1 MCYPHCVVRERQS
14 NVAEMLSAAITIPEP
29 LAYWS
34 RRIALFA
41 AAMLVAA
48 LVLHRLVLVTTPVAL
63 NTIATAFA
71 LSALAVVC
79 GLIAAIS
86 IWIRGR
92 AGAGAAALG
101 VLLAA
106 AMWLWPLAYTSTA
119 MSLPRINDISTDL
132 TNVPN
137 FTILA
142 RVRGDGANKADY
154 PGERFA
160 RQQTQAYPDIRPLV
174 VDRPVDEV
182 FDLIVTVVRGR
193 RGLGW
198 SVLVEEQPSFKPPKP
213 GFIEA
218 TERTTVLGFVDDIII
233 RVTGNETQARIDVRS
248 ASRFGTH
255 DLGANASRIRRLL
268 REVQS
273 RLESTSPA
281 AIASRG
287 GRPAA
292 LRAGGK
298 DGVLVKRPAERSPA
312 RGGLRSSPDPA
323 PKDAQRAPAQKGA
336 PRG

>member
-1 MCYPHCVVRERQS
+1 MCSRIVPS
-14 NVAEMLSAAITIPEP
+14 NRAREMLSAATPIPEP

-41 AAMLVAA
+41 VALLAIA
-48 LVLHRLVLVTTPVAL
+48 LVLHRTLLVTTPVML
-63 NTIATAFA
+63 NTVGASFA
-71 LSALAVVC
+71 LSALAVALAVLA
-79 GLIAAIS
+79 GIS

-92 AGAGAAALG
+92 AGAGAAAVG
-101 VLLAA
+101 FVLAGT
-106 AMWLWPLAYTSTA
+106 MWAWPMAYASA
-119 MSLPRINDISTDL
+119 YLSLPRINDVSTDL

-142 RVRGDGANKADY
+142 RVRGEGANKADY

-160 RQQTQAYPDIRPLV
+160 RAQSQAYPDIRPFV

-182 FDLIVTVVRGR
+182 FDLISVLVRGR
-193 RGLGW
+193 RGMGW
-198 SVLVEEQPSFKPPKP
+198 SVLVEEPPSLKPPKP

-218 TERTTVLGFVDDIII
+218 TERTTVLGFVDDVIV
-233 RVTGNETQARIDVRS
+233 RVNGNDTQTRIDVRS

-255 DLGANASRIRRLL
+255 DFGANAGRIRRFL

-287 GRPAA
+287 GRAAA
-292 LRAGGK
+292 LRAGK
-298 DGVLVKRPAERSPA
+298 DGGLVKRPVERSTAKGAP
-312 RGGLRSSPDPA
+312 RSSQDPA
-323 PKDAQRAPAQKGA
+323 PKDAQRAPGQKAA